1 MLNKIFQKRRIL
13 IITDEDITNV
23 PLTFKA
29 QLAIFVVVTSF
40 ISWASFSS
48 GKYFTFKNLIIEK
61 ESEVQQVNLINVDLQ
76 TKIDNLQGNLVRLN
90 EYFNTVREFD
100 HNKSKEKTK
109 KKNQELSLKE
119 TSFLGKSFSKRVPF
133 EVKKSSKDHK

>member
-48 GKYFTFKNLIIEK
+48 GKYFTFK
-61 ESEVQQVNLINVDLQ
+61 
-76 TKIDNLQGNLVRLN
+76 
-90 EYFNTVREFD
+90 
-100 HNKSKEKTK
+100 KSYY
-109 KKNQELSLKE
+109 
-119 TSFLGKSFSKRVPF
+119 
-133 EVKKSSKDHK
+133 